1 MSRYRKLLNWE
12 ILRFSKIYGVLA
24 LITLVAQFVGIW
36 SNANSYMNNAQEIMR
51 LRSLSVAQY
60 VAQFGP
66 AKMVGN
72 FQSLWFEGSIAVSA
86 VTLLLYIFWI
96 WYKEWLGK
104 NTFAYRLLMLP
115 TSRMNVYLA
124 KLSALILFVWGIVAL
139 QFILLPMEL
148 ALFNRMIPLDLRQVT
163 SVVDVIRNNT
173 LLHMVLPTY
182 FTEFVLY
189 YGAGLMGVA
198 VVFTSILLER
208 SYRWKGIAA
217 GIIYSGATAV
227 LILLPFLLP
236 NNWVDEHLYPS
247 EVLLFQTIVG
257 IGITILSLWFSSYL
271 LRKKVT
277 V

>member
-51 LRSLSVAQY
+51 LRSLSVTQY

-66 AKMVGN
+66 AKMVSN
-72 FQSLWFEGSIAVSA
+72 FQSLWFEGSIAVCA

-182 FTEFVLY
+182 FTEFILY

-217 GIIYSGATAV
+217 GIVYSGATV
-227 LILLPFLLP
+227 IIILLPFLLP

-257 IGITILSLWFSSYL
+257 IGITALSLWFSSYL